1 MPITLNNYN
10 FSNVSFEVTEQTA
23 IYDTQ
28 QTAVIT
34 ITPNSGYTVT
44 ASSFSLDPAFTDPAV
59 NTVVFTQSGD
69 NVLCTVTFVQGFL
82 MPSENYLV
90 DLCVTGA
97 GIIAPIT
104 IGGMYSSVISP
115 NITPTSQNNVVYS
128 NSGNVG
134 DYELLF
140 TKTYTADSGYYLTN
154 PTATVITGVVANY
167 NIVQT
172 PTYDAAGKL
181 TAIQIDVYYTYPNQS
196 ISGDFIN
203 ITVGVKAIF
212 IPPQE
217 ITSYNIL
224 TTNVSPGGE
233 LRAFDIF
240 GSPGAD
246 FTVTVSESSGNIYTL
261 VNNETLGSSG
271 VFNTSIIFPVIP
283 FGSSTDVT
291 YTITL
296 SGDIQSPF
304 NQPNPIILTQ
314 FATTPTITIDA
325 VSSNGITG
333 FVSGSQTGN
342 AFSVPQNLN
351 IQSTST
357 LIVSPS
363 SSDLTYGGEIAVE
376 NFIYTQS
383 VGIDPTV
390 SASVTNSTTVTV
402 VNATGILT
410 GDKFNVINTPNLSGN
425 QAPFE
430 HEITNVAGNVLTV
443 TPNVTAAAADGLS
456 VWRTN
461 GNMIQSPMA
470 TVTQINNHSLEL
482 VLKAGVEKYGDGDIT
497 FTLQLDEIF
506 DVTNGVFGPYL
517 FSYHSKDVAGS
528 CCSGFNGNYYL
539 DSNSFV
545 TATEIYT
552 NAGGTTLAPAG
563 VYSNAAGY
571 KLWDGTA
578 FLNTLP
584 LTCPSCSTELSLC
597 YHPASAN
604 DLCCQTP
611 TVVTAYVGPNETFI
625 NNTGLY
631 SNSSLTTPAPDGY
644 YSENACNTNQPLP

>member
-34 ITPNSGYTVT
+34 ITPNSGYIIT

-59 NTVVFTQSGD
+59 DTVVFTQSGN
-69 NVLCTVTFVQGFL
+69 NVLCTVTFVDGFL

-90 DLCVTGA
+90 DLCVTGE
-97 GIIAPIT
+97 GIIAPVT
-104 IGGMYSSVISP
+104 ISGTYSSVISP

-134 DYELLF
+134 EYELLF
-140 TKTYTADSGYYLTN
+140 TKTYTAASGYYLTN
-154 PTATVITGVVANY
+154 PTATVITGVVADY

-172 PTYDAAGKL
+172 PTYDAAGNL
-181 TAIQIDVYYTYPNQS
+181 TVVQIDVYYTYPNQS
-196 ISGDFIN
+196 ISGNFIN

-233 LRAFDIF
+233 LRAFNIF

-246 FTVTVSESSGNIYTL
+246 FTVTVAESSGNTYTL
-261 VNNETLGSSG
+261 VNNETIGSSG

-283 FGSSTDVT
+283 AGSSSDVT

-314 FATTPTITIDA
+314 FATTPKITIDA
-325 VSSNGITG
+325 VSSNNITG

-342 AFSVPQNLN
+342 AFSVPQGLN
-351 IQSTST
+351 IESTST
-357 LIVSPS
+357 LTVSPS
-363 SSDLTYGGEIAVE
+363 SSDLAYGGTIGIN
-376 NFIYTQS
+376 NFVYTQNL
-383 VGIDPTV
+383 GINPTV
-390 SASVTNSTTVTV
+390 TANVTNSPTITV
-402 VNATGILT
+402 VNATGILV
-410 GDKFNVINTPNLSGN
+410 GDRLNVLNSVNLGGN
-425 QAPFE
+425 QAPFQ
-430 HEITNVAGNVLTV
+430 HKITNVAGNILTV
-443 TPNVTAAAADGLS
+443 TPNITATTSNGLS

-461 GNMIQSPMA
+461 GNMIQNPTA
-470 TVTQINNHSLEL
+470 TITQINNHSLEL
-482 VLKAGVEKYGDGDIT
+482 VLIAGVEKFGDGDIT

-506 DVTNGVFGPYL
+506 SVTNGVFGPY
-517 FSYHSKDVAGS
+517 FFGYHGKDIASS
-528 CCSGFNGNYYL
+528 CCGLGGNYYL
-539 DSNSFV
+539 DSNSFG

-552 NAGGTTLAPAG
+552 DSGGTILAQPG
-563 VYSNAAGY
+563 YYSNAAGY
-571 KLWDGTA
+571 RLWNGSA
-578 FLNTLP
+578 FLNTP
-584 LTCPSCSTELSLC
+584 LTCPSCFTQLNLC
-597 YHPASAN
+597 YSSTSAS
-604 DLCCQTP
+604 DLCCQNSS
-611 TVVTAYVGPNETFI
+611 VVTVYVGPNETFI
-625 NNTGLY
+625 NNSGLY
-631 SNSSLTTPAPDGY
+631 SDSSLTTQAPDGY
-644 YSENACNTNQPLP
+644 YSENTCNTNQLLP

>member
-44 ASSFSLDPAFTDPAV
+44 ASGFSLDPAFTDPAV

-90 DLCVTGA
+90 DLCVTGE

-104 IGGMYSSVISP
+104 IDGMYSSVISP

-128 NSGNVG
+128 NSGSVG
-134 DYELLF
+134 EYELLF
-140 TKTYTADSGYYLTN
+140 TKTYTANSGYYLTN

-172 PTYDAAGKL
+172 PTYDAGGNL
-181 TAIQIDVYYTYPNQS
+181 TAVQIDVYYTYPNQS

-212 IPPQE
+212 IAPKE

-224 TTNVSPGGE
+224 TTNISRGGE

-240 GSPGAD
+240 GSPGAN
-246 FTVTVSESSGNIYTL
+246 FTVTVSESSGNTYTL

-283 FGSSTDVT
+283 LGSSSDVI

-314 FATTPTITIDA
+314 FATTPRITIDA
-325 VSSNGITG
+325 VSSNSITG
-333 FVSGSQTGN
+333 FVDGSQTGD
-342 AFSVPQNLN
+342 AFSVPQGLN
-351 IQSTST
+351 IESTST

-363 SSDLTYGGEIAVE
+363 SSDLVYGGTIGIN
-376 NFIYTQS
+376 NFVYTQNL
-383 VGIDPTV
+383 GISPV
-390 SASVTNSTTVTV
+390 VAANVTNSSTITVA
-402 VNATGILT
+402 NATGIRA
-410 GDKFNVINTPNLSGN
+410 GDRFNVLSSVNSSGN

-430 HEITNVAGNVLTV
+430 HEITNVAGNTLTV
-443 TPNVTAAAADGLS
+443 TPNITATTSNTLS

-461 GNMIQSPMA
+461 GNMIQNPSA
-470 TVTQINNHSLEL
+470 TITQINNHSLEL
-482 VLKAGVEKYGDGDIT
+482 ALIVGVEKFGDGDIT

-506 DVTNGVFGPYL
+506 NVTNGVFGPYP
-517 FSYHSKDVAGS
+517 FSFDGKSVASS
-528 CCSGFNGNYYL
+528 CCGFNNNYYL
-539 DSNSFV
+539 DSNSFA

-552 NAGGTTLAPAG
+552 DAGGTTLAFPG
-563 VYSNAAGY
+563 YYSNATGY
-571 KLWDGTA
+571 RQWNGAA
-578 FLNTLP
+578 FLNTP
-584 LTCPSCSTELSLC
+584 LTCPSCATQLSLC
-597 YHPASAN
+597 YSSTSAN
-604 DLCCQTP
+604 ALCCQNP
-611 TVVTAYVGPNETFI
+611 TVVIVYVGPNETFT
-625 NNTGLY
+625 NNSGLY
-631 SNSSLTTPAPDGY
+631 SDSSLTTPAPDGY
-644 YSENACNTNQPLP
+644 YSENACNTNQQPLP